1 MGQLR
6 EIESKLIALGYQLV
20 AISPDLP
27 TRIRDSIAENKYDYT
42 LLSDSHMKV
51 AISVGVAHRLTD
63 KEVLELKAHGMDIV
77 AASGLMSHL
86 LPVPSVFIVDTEGV
100 ILFEYVNPDY
110 RVRIDSKT
118 LLAAAEAAASSE

>member
-6 EIESKLIALGYQLV
+6 EIESKLTALGYQLV
-20 AISPDLP
+20 AISPDRP
-27 TRIRDSIAENKYDYT
+27 TRIRGSIAENKYDYT

-51 AISVGVAHRLTD
+51 GISVGVAYRLTD
-63 KEVLELKAHGMDIV
+63 KEVLELKAHGIDIV
-77 AASGLMSHL
+77 AASGLMNHL